1 MICYIQ
7 RLEKKYLSL
16 KLVFFIFH
24 LKSQFSKDYSKV
36 YSWILKKK
44 NCSTKAKVNVVL
56 SFYFG
61 IILLYMNFKEFK
73 SLNTK
78 LNFDRKKHN
87 TMTEHMNWQWGI
99 KISWRF
105 QSIHIF
111 IYLDFLSFFIVHN
124 PDHNIQI
131 EGGAMQVTIHKLSV
145 DIYPYNT
152 AGQLYFIIINTCFV
166 GWNFC
171 LALNII
177 FIFAYYVICFGDFNV
192 ELLFSLVTFERKT
205 ILYYCVYIVFYSWLK
220 SVYMFPHENDLSKKK
235 IAI

>member
-1 MICYIQ
+1 MKKVFVIEIGFLYVPFKITIFK
-7 RLEKKYLSL
+7 RLFQS
-16 KLVFFIFH
+16 IF
-24 LKSQFSKDYSKV
+24 LNFE
-36 YSWILKKK
+36 KK

-205 ILYYCVYIVFYSWLK
+205 ILYYCVYIVFYTWLK